1 MKNTPIPA
9 EIVDKKVAESGIS
22 SVGKAS
28 IREVKRLINE
38 IEQASGFFIVLSEC
52 ITTIKTST
60 AMSKTKIPWK
70 IPLKILI
77 MNNHIGRSLYTE
89 LVGSI

>member
-38 IEQASGFFIVLSEC
+38 IEQASGKEFVRMEMGIPGLPPCSVVWRRR
-52 ITTIKTST
+52 
-60 AMSKTKIPWK
+60 SKP
-70 IPLKILI
+70 
-77 MNNHIGRSLYTE
+77 
-89 LVGSI
+89 